1 MTTDTTIASSPL
13 NITKD
18 DVMGVIKRIIVV
30 DGLDAA
36 RAAFKQMNEY
46 FSGMKGWPET
56 TEAVYPL
63 FAEKREE
70 EKQKLRE
77 EKLEEQRAGAPNILV
92 QTNATSAS
100 EAKTIGT
107 AEIKQ
112 MDVEVKSPGNN
123 IARIIKIGDNEDE
136 K

>member
-1 MTTDTTIASSPL
+1 MTPDTTIASSPL

-18 DVMGVIKRIIVV
+18 DVMGVIKRIIIV

-56 TEAVYPL
+56 TEAVYSL

-92 QTNATSAS
+92 QSNATSAS

-112 MDVEVKSPGNN
+112 MDVEVNSPGNN

>member
-1 MTTDTTIASSPL
+1 MTPDTTIASSPL

-56 TEAVYPL
+56 TEAVYSL

-92 QTNATSAS
+92 QSNATSAS

-112 MDVEVKSPGNN
+112 MDVEVNSPGNN

>member
-1 MTTDTTIASSPL
+1 MTPDTTIASSPL

-36 RAAFKQMNEY
+36 RAAFKQMNEF

-56 TEAVYPL
+56 TEAVYSL

-92 QTNATSAS
+92 QSNATSAS

-112 MDVEVKSPGNN
+112 MDVDVNCPGNN
-123 IARIIKIGDNEDE
+123 IARIINNRR
-136 K
+136 